1 LWQVLWEIRRSNT
14 QQQEQTTM
22 SPSSFGNV
30 PPLASPFPA
39 LPADG
44 SPVNPRQHVEPN
56 TGLALA
62 LGWVVLILFL
72 LVALATL
79 YLFVILLVGA
89 IVNYVR
95 QRRALAQV
103 RGSCVAVSADQFPEI
118 YHCALTLSQRMGL
131 AAPPEIFIA
140 EGNVINAAAMR
151 VAGKHVVVL
160 MDDVVDACLRSQDPR
175 TLTFILAH
183 ELAHHA
189 LGHTGYFR
197 AQISRM
203 FRWLSR
209 LDEYTCD
216 RVAGALV
223 ENQTA
228 SFKALSVLL
237 IGPQLLP
244 HLNVARLQQQ
254 ARDVASD
261 RTAKKA
267 EKNLTHPLL
276 LKRLSRFTN

>member
-1 LWQVLWEIRRSNT
+1 
-14 QQQEQTTM
+14 M
-22 SPSSFGNV
+22 SASIYGNDPVAVSSF
-30 PPLASPFPA
+30 PP

-44 SPVNPRQHVEPN
+44 PPVNPRQQIEPN

-62 LGWVVLILFL
+62 VGWVVLILFL
-72 LVALATL
+72 LIALATI
-79 YLFVILLVGA
+79 YLFVILLVGV
-89 IVNYVR
+89 IVDYVR

-103 RGSCVAVSADQFPEI
+103 RGSCVAVSADQFPEVDR
-118 YHCALTLSQRMGL
+118 CALTLSQRLGMTV
-131 AAPPEIFIA
+131 PPEIFIA

-197 AQISRM
+197 SQITRM

-223 ENQTA
+223 ESQTA

-267 EKNLTHPLL
+267 EKHLTHPLL
-276 LKRLSRFTN
+276 LKRLSRFTS